1 MLSDE
6 EKEAIEYIKN
16 CLDNEYNFKNATRQ
30 KDKKAYNIILN
41 LIEKQSKEIEELNY
55 IKRCFD
61 YCVEQENKKWDDK
74 IKAKIEELDKEE
86 EDLQNSISDE
96 EREEY
101 SDGN

>member
-41 LIEKQSKEIEELNY
+41 LIEKQ
-55 IKRCFD
+55 
-61 YCVEQENKKWDDK
+61 DK
-74 IKAKIEELDKEE
+74 IINEMADYICEYDENHYTGERLWKSREQVIEYFTKKVGE
-86 EDLQNSISDE
+86 
-96 EREEY
+96 
-101 SDGN
+101 

>member
-41 LIEKQSKEIEELNY
+41 LIEKQ
-55 IKRCFD
+55 
-61 YCVEQENKKWDDK
+61 DK
-74 IKAKIEELDKEE
+74 IINEMAEFIEDEMTVDEFCKEK
-86 EDLQNSISDE
+86 NCYADE
-96 EREEY
+96 YINGHCQKCLKCIIKFY
-101 SDGN
+101 SKKVGE